1 MQTLITNANLSTCK
15 DDGSLHVRPNMYI
28 EISNGKI
35 SNIGRMGQLKP
46 KAQKIIN
53 LEGKLI
59 APGFID
65 AHTHLVY
72 ASERT
77 NEFEQRLQGA
87 TYAQIA
93 ANGGGIIS
101 TIEQTRQASVESL
114 YEQSAKR
121 LKALMSEGVTTVEIK
136 SGYGLET
143 LSEIKMLQVA
153 QKLGENFGL
162 HVEKTFLGAHA
173 VPPEYKGKAQEYC
186 DYVCEE
192 MMPKIVEL
200 GLASG
205 VDVYCENLAFTLEQT
220 RQVFQKAAS
229 LGLKIKLHAEQF
241 SSMGGTELA
250 CEFGALSVDHLEFTK
265 LNAVKVMAKSGT
277 VAMIL
282 PGAFYMLGE
291 TQKPPIE
298 LFREHKIPMAI
309 ATDLNPGTAPI
320 CSLHLAMQMGCVLF
334 GMRVDEV
341 FAGVTMNAAKALG
354 IGKTKGQIRVG
365 FDADFAIF
373 DASHPRELIGEFRPN
388 RWCYSIINGEIVDV

>member
-1 MQTLITNANLSTCK
+1 MQTLLTNANLCTCK
-15 DDGSLHVRPNMYI
+15 DDGSLQVSPNMYI

-35 SNIGRMGQLKP
+35 SNIGAMDELTQI
-46 KAQKIIN
+46 AQKTID
-53 LEGKLI
+53 LKGKLI
-59 APGFID
+59 TPGFID

-72 ASERT
+72 AGERT

-101 TIEQTRQASVESL
+101 TIKQTRNASAQSL

-121 LKALMSEGVTTVEIK
+121 LKTLMQEGVTTLEIK

-143 LSEIKMLQVA
+143 QSEIKMLQVA
-153 QKLGENFGL
+153 QKLGEDFGL

-200 GLASG
+200 NLASS
-205 VDVYCENLAFTLEQT
+205 VDVYCEHLAFDVQQT

-241 SSMGGTELA
+241 SSMGATELA
-250 CEFGALSVDHLEFTK
+250 CEFGVLSVDHLEYTK
-265 LNAVKVMAKSGT
+265 ENAVQAMAKSGT
-277 VAMIL
+277 VAMLL

-298 LFREHKIPMAI
+298 LFRKYKIPMAI
-309 ATDLNPGTAPI
+309 ATDLNPGTSPL

-334 GMRVDEV
+334 GLQVDEV
-341 FAGVTMNAAKALG
+341 FAGVTINAAKALG
-354 IGKTKGQIRVG
+354 LGDSKGQIKVG
-365 FDADFAIF
+365 YDADFAIF
-373 DASHPRELIGEFRPN
+373 DAKHPRELIGEFRPN
-388 RWCYSIINGEIVDV
+388 RWCFSIINGEVYNV